1 MWLDLPKGLNYK
13 FRENDNGDL
22 SYKHQFMAGLMF
34 GDDSSPYFSTITEIM
49 DYVDKY
55 YEYFEPQIKSDNS
68 L

>member
-1 MWLDLPKGLNYK
+1 
-13 FRENDNGDL
+13 
-22 SYKHQFMAGLMF
+22 MAGLMF
-34 GDDSSPYFSTITEIM
+34 GEDSAPYFLSTITEIM